1 MLDVRSLTEL
11 CTAQTPASAQ
21 GSRLKSRLRRY
32 QRSTYVTRHSFLP
45 WSRTRSRL
53 NSTLARESGSDRIGE
68 EAQALPD
75 DARLTRVRRK
85 RAHYFRVL
93 SLDGVGT
100 PICRALGKIAWRS
113 GIDYYEDRVYDVGR
127 QLGVFWGLSHSSIYV
142 LLCCSRII
150 DRSAGD
156 SSTERCTGRLGPVCL
171 NRRTISG
178 NQKPT
183 QRTLLLDICGIVAG
197 AGGRQQGYRRWGSA
211 LECLGLNHE
220 PFLGLFGIFDSLA
233 LLSLSQ
239 RPR

>member
-1 MLDVRSLTEL
+1 VPCHAHLTPQPWTSNIPFLDLEPGVDSASMKKLDVRSLMEL

-93 SLDGVGT
+93 SLDGVGD
-100 PICRALGKIAWRS
+100 S
-113 GIDYYEDRVYDVGR
+113 DM
-127 QLGVFWGLSHSSIYV
+127 QSIRKD
-142 LLCCSRII
+142 CM
-150 DRSAGD
+150 A
-156 SSTERCTGRLGPVCL
+156 
-171 NRRTISG
+171 
-178 NQKPT
+178 
-183 QRTLLLDICGIVAG
+183 
-197 AGGRQQGYRRWGSA
+197 
-211 LECLGLNHE
+211 
-220 PFLGLFGIFDSLA
+220 
-233 LLSLSQ
+233 
-239 RPR
+239 